1 MHTMKHMESDKEARF
16 MEKAY
21 LEGLAKALRISDEE
35 REKLNQEAK
44 ALREELMS

>member
-1 MHTMKHMESDKEARF
+1 